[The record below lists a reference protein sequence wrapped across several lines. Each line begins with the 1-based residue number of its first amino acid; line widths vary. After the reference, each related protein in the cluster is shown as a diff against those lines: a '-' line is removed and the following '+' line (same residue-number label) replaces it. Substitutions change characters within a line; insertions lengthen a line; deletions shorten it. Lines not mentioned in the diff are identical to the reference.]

1 MRIMRSILVCIFLLV
16 SSHALALIETYDF
29 SSPALEARYQQLS
42 EELRCPKCQ
51 NQNIA
56 DSNAPIAQDL
66 RRLLHQQL
74 EAGASDG
81 EILDY
86 MVARYGEFVRYRPRF
101 GGTTVLLWLA
111 PVLLLLAAIGVLIG
125 TLRSRTKIA
134 EHQESA
140 LTAEDQSRLHNLLD
154 KTEHDS

>member
-1 MRIMRSILVCIFLLV
+1 MKIIRSMLVCCLLLV
-16 SSHALALIETYDF
+16 TGHALALIETYDF
-29 SSPALEARYQQLS
+29 SSPELEERYQQLS

-66 RRLLHQQL
+66 RKLLHQQL
-74 EAGASDG
+74 EEGASNE

-101 GGTTVLLWLA
+101 GGTTMLLWLA
-111 PVLLLLAAIGVLIG
+111 PILLLFAAIGVLVA
-125 TLRSRTKIA
+125 TLRSRTKIVSDQSA
-134 EHQESA
+134 A
-140 LTAEDQSRLHNLLD
+140 LTAEEQARLHKLLD
-154 KTEHDS
+154 KTERDS